1 MPLPIMEFSTS
12 PVKLQRP
19 MARTSSGRACFAV
32 EAPKDREGGSVACVS
47 SGLTASSVA
56 EHGGLLHPPRRAA
69 GTVFLRSAAGFIS
82 LGWHGDGLDPL
93 GSELQG
99 GCVE

>member
-1 MPLPIMEFSTS
+1 MKYAWIPARPSRPATTDGSPKMPLPMMEFSTS

-19 MARTSSGRACFAV
+19 MARKSSGRACFAV

-56 EHGGLLHPPRRAA
+56 EHGGLLHPPR
-69 GTVFLRSAAGFIS
+69 
-82 LGWHGDGLDPL
+82 
-93 GSELQG
+93 
-99 GCVE
+99 